1 VHHEGFT
8 TVFAPN
14 TLVNYLHTDGRTYDV
29 DYNSRQEGSSST
41 ARTYAAIT
49 TRSYHTGIVQSLLM
63 DGASRSINQNID
75 LGVWRAL
82 GTRARVAGESAV
94 GEF

>member
-1 VHHEGFT
+1 MFR
-8 TVFAPN
+8 PN
-14 TLVNYLHTDGRTYDV
+14 TIVSYLHTDGRTYDV
-29 DYNSRQEGSSST
+29 DYNSRQEGSSLT

-49 TRSYHTGIVQSLLM
+49 SRSYHTGIVQSLLM

-75 LGVWRAL
+75 LGIWRAL
-82 GTRARVAGESAV
+82 GTRVRAAGESLI

>member
-1 VHHEGFT
+1 MFR
-8 TVFAPN
+8 PN
-14 TLVNYLHTDGRTYDV
+14 TVVNYLHTDGRTYDV
-29 DYNSRQEGSSST
+29 DYNSRQEGSSTT

-49 TRSYHTGIVQSLLM
+49 SRGYHSGSVNALMM
-63 DGASRSINQNID
+63 DGASRSINQSID

-82 GTRARVAGESAV
+82 GTRVRAAGEQVV